1 MFCCLSGFLIGSLM
15 RRISSNGITPRAAW
29 IFLLRRWMRTLPLYY
44 LVLLALV
51 LFPVLE
57 PSQRPAFW
65 PYALLVQ
72 NAVNPMPASNWF
84 GTSWSLVIEEWS
96 YIVVAALALI
106 TARFHRH
113 PILLVAIIACVA
125 GTAYRLWRL
134 HLGGDWDTSVRKIFL
149 TRLDAIAWGMLLAW
163 FWFNHQKAALAWA
176 RASLPAS
183 LPLLLVLVWIISRP
197 DLLSTEFGGIAVLP
211 LFVAALCM
219 VMPIIITL
227 PAPILIML
235 MITFVA
241 FILTGSLECDV
252 FGAKACFEGMAICI
266 VYRSEC
272 GCGDNF
278 NCRDR
283 APRAAPQAPAGLSR

>member
-84 GTSWSLVIEEWS
+84 GTSWSLVNEEWS

-106 TARFHRH
+106 TGRFHRH